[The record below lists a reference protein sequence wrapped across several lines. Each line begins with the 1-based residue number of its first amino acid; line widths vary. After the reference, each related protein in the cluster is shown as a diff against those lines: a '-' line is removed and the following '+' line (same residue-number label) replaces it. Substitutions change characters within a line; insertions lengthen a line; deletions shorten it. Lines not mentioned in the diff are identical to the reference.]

1 MGRRAGAPGA
11 LPLADA
17 VAQSRNP
24 AVADIIGARR
34 ARTAAMISSG
44 SSLEVD
50 RRRAEVGVA
59 SWRWMMLSG
68 TPSPASSSACAC
80 RG

>member
-1 MGRRAGAPGA
+1 MSDEHHDDQRRTSTMGRRAGAPGA

-44 SSLEVD
+44 SIP
-50 RRRAEVGVA
+50 
-59 SWRWMMLSG
+59 WR
-68 TPSPASSSACAC
+68 
-80 RG
+80 